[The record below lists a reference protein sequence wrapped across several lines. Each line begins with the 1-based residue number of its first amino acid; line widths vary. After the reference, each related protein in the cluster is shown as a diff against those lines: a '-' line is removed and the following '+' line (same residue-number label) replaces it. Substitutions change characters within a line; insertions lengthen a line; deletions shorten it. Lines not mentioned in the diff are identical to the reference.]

1 MMIKINIKIF
11 LQSQNQFQQHFELL
25 SENQAYNAVT
35 FSSG

>member
-11 LQSQNQFQQHFELL
+11 LQSQFQQDFELS